1 MAQAERC
8 LSLVYSGSEQ
18 FEFEDGVEITQA
30 CWSRGLQPKPRLA
43 DAEVSL
49 PVWRELTFERR
60 QFGRPHHIEPIRIA
74 LPEFIAGIHHHVT
87 VEIDTALFLLLWSR
101 GCLLRLFSRP
111 NDDGGLG
118 IGGCG
123 DLLDF
128 VDLRLQF
135 LHLLL

>member
-1 MAQAERC
+1 MTQAERC
-8 LSLVYSGSEQ
+8 LSLVDSGSEQ

-30 CWSRGLQPKPRLA
+30 CWSRGFHSKPRLT

-49 PVWRELTFERR
+49 PVRRKLALERC

-74 LPEFIAGIHHHVT
+74 LPEFIAGIHHDVT
-87 VEIDTALFLLLWSR
+87 VEIDTALFLLPR
-101 GCLLRLFSRP
+101 CRRCLLRLFSRP

-118 IGGCG
+118 SGGCG
-123 DLLDF
+123 GLLD
-128 VDLRLQF
+128 VVYLCLEF